1 MSSADVPSA
10 DVQRTTTAR
19 SAPDPALNQ
28 AGTEAL
34 PGSPAA
40 LPGPPAKRRDAPRAL
55 LERYEDVRFVGEG
68 GMGTVYRGMDP
79 RLGRIVALKL
89 LKGDDPELG
98 RRFIAEARAQAKIQH
113 EHVCRVYEAGEADG
127 EPFIAMQYIDGEPL
141 SKMAERLTVEQCV
154 KVMREIAAAVH
165 EAHRLG
171 MIHRDI
177 KPANVLIERRED
189 GTLKPYIVDFGL
201 AREVEERGQT
211 RTGAI
216 VGTPA
221 YMPPEQARGDVR
233 AMDRRSDVYSLGA
246 TLYDV
251 IAGRPPFAAEHPWKL
266 LLMVAYEEAPPL
278 GKVKKGVQQ
287 DLETIVMKCLE
298 REPLRRYDSARA
310 LAEDLQRLLDGE
322 PIRGK
327 RASPGYVLWKKA
339 KKHKLATAFA
349 GVAILAALLVSVAWV
364 RAGQRAAEQA
374 RLAQALGEDV
384 KGMELFLRNAYS
396 MPLHDVER
404 ERALVRGRLAE
415 IEQRMAEA
423 GKVGDGPGHY
433 ALGRGALALGDPE
446 GARSHLEK
454 ALAAGYSSPYLEYA
468 LGQALG
474 ELFRRALEETR
485 RITNNEAR
493 ERKARELEV
502 ALRDPAL
509 VHLRAAVAAEIEV
522 PAYAEGL
529 IALYE
534 GKNEEALARGE
545 EAFEKAPWMYEAR
558 KLQGDA
564 LYAMGS
570 KYRHDAA
577 FDYEKMKSYFDP
589 AAKAYAEAADAGRSD
604 PETHRAE
611 CELWEKM
618 GWAAGAKALPA
629 AAAFDAA
636 VAACERAVRASGA
649 DGRARVQRA
658 LALSAGL
665 PSRGDGDE
673 GDLHAESMVR
683 AAEEAVQSSPGEVM
697 AHYAAAR
704 ARYYQ
709 AQRLHKAGREVS
721 MEPAIAAYRRVVELD
736 PQFTWAFNELGHVHL
751 IAAECEHFA
760 GRDARAA
767 LQSAERY
774 FDQASALDPAFSLAV
789 QSKVRVSAL
798 RVEDELEHGTSSDAS
813 VDALFSAL
821 RRMGSGAWFVAYWS
835 AKAHVLRGKHELALG
850 KDPRPSA
857 EAARGAVRAFAG
869 SSTQDPWLLAQVAE
883 SALLEAEHALRE
895 GLSARAHIDE
905 ARRVA
910 REVIEKKGTLIP
922 PWRVLDARIE
932 LFAIRD
938 GVQRGDVRD
947 DSFDEALSRLQPVLS
962 KGTERPTPYGL
973 AAEILARQAAWLAT
987 RGRDPSAATKAG
999 LARVEEALSRNP
1011 HMAAALE
1018 AKGALLL
1025 VEARAA
1031 RGGAAR
1037 AAAAARAKEAFDAAL
1052 RENPRLTRDSKGDL
1066 GELAGLTP

>member
-10 DVQRTTTAR
+10 DAQRATTAR
-19 SAPDPALNQ
+19 SAPDRVPDD
-28 AGTEAL
+28 
-34 PGSPAA
+34 PVPPA
-40 LPGPPAKRRDAPRAL
+40 LPGPPAKHRDVPRAL

-68 GMGTVYRGMDP
+68 GMGTVYRGIDP
-79 RLGRIVALKL
+79 RLGRVVALKL
-89 LKGDDPELG
+89 LKGDDPELW

-113 EHVCRVYEAGEADG
+113 EHVCRVYEAGQADG

-141 SKMAERLTVEQCV
+141 SRMAERLTVEQCV
-154 KVMREIAAAVH
+154 KVMREVSAAVH

-189 GTLKPYIVDFGL
+189 GTLKPYIMDFGL

-233 AMDRRSDVYSLGA
+233 SMDRRSDVYSLGA

-251 IAGRPPFAAEHPWKL
+251 IAGRPPFVAEHPWKL
-266 LLMVAYEEAPPL
+266 LLMVAYEEAPAL
-278 GKVKKGVQQ
+278 GKVKKGVQE

-298 REPLRRYDSARA
+298 REPLRRYESARA

-339 KKHKLATAFA
+339 KKHKLATTFA
-349 GVAILAALLVSVAWV
+349 GVTIIAALLVSVAWV

-404 ERALVRGRLAE
+404 ERALVRGRLAK
-415 IEQRMAEA
+415 IEQRMAGA

-485 RITNNEAR
+485 RITNGEAR
-493 ERKARELEV
+493 EKRVRELEV
-502 ALRDPAL
+502 TLRDPAL
-509 VHLRAAVAAEIEV
+509 SHLRAAVAAEIEV

-534 GKNEEALARGE
+534 GKNEEALAKGR
-545 EAFEKAPWMYEAR
+545 EAFEKAPWMYEAK

-570 KYRHDAA
+570 QYRHDAA
-577 FDYEKMKSYFDP
+577 FDYEKMISYFDP
-589 AAKAYAEAADAGRSD
+589 AAKAYAEAADAARSD

-611 CELWEKM
+611 CELREKM
-618 GWAAGAKALPA
+618 GLAAAAKALSA

-636 VAACERAVRASGA
+636 VASCDRAVRASGA

-658 LALSAGL
+658 LALSARL
-665 PSRGDGDE
+665 STLEEGDE
-673 GDLHAESMVR
+673 EGWLLHADAAVR
-683 AAEEAVQSSPGEVM
+683 AAEEAVQGSPDDVM

-704 ARYYQ
+704 ARFHQ
-709 AQRLHKAGREVS
+709 ANRLHQAGREVS
-721 MEPAIAAYRRVVELD
+721 MEPAIAAYREVVELD
-736 PQFTWAFNELGHVHL
+736 PQFTWAVNELGRAHL
-751 IAAECEHFA
+751 VAAEWACFA

-767 LQSAERY
+767 LQDAERY

-789 QSKVRVSAL
+789 QYKVRVSAVRL
-798 RVEDELEHGTSSDAS
+798 EDELARGTSSDAS
-813 VDALFSAL
+813 VEAVFDAL
-821 RRMGSGAWFVAYWS
+821 RRIGSGAWLIAYWS
-835 AKAHVLRGKHELALG
+835 AKAQVLRGKHELAMG
-850 KDPRPSA
+850 KDPRASA
-857 EAARGAVRAFAG
+857 EAARSAIGAFSG
-869 SSTQDPWLLAQVAE
+869 SSPQDPWLLVQVVE
-883 SALLEAEHALRE
+883 SLLLEAEQTLRE
-895 GLSARAHIDE
+895 GRSARAPLDE
-905 ARRVA
+905 ARRA
-910 REVIEKKGTLIP
+910 SRDVIANKRALSQ
-922 PWRVLDARIE
+922 PWRVLAARIE
-932 LFAIRD
+932 LSVIRD
-938 GVQRGDVRD
+938 GSQRGDVREQ
-947 DSFDEALSRLQPVLS
+947 SFDEALSLLQPVLS
-962 KGTERPTPYGL
+962 KGTTEPAPYGL
-973 AAEILARQAAWLAT
+973 AAEIFAAQAAWLAKRGGDPGEAT
-987 RGRDPSAATKAG
+987 RAG

-1011 HMAAALE
+1011 RMAAALE
-1018 AKGALLL
+1018 TKGSLLL

-1037 AAAAARAKEAFDAAL
+1037 AAAAARAKEAFEAAL
-1052 RENPRLTRDSKGDL
+1052 RENPRRRREHEHGL
-1066 GELAGLTP
+1066 GELAGLVR